1 MKSSALSARS
11 LRLGLLALIVLSA
24 AAARAATF
32 TVTNTADTNTAGTLR
47 TAVTNANTVPG
58 STINFALPASS
69 TIKLTGGSLS
79 IIASTTIAGPG
90 AGSLTIDGD
99 NGLGNTDGG
108 TGGAPGVFVVSTPS
122 TLTMSGLTITNGHNS
137 EGGALFV
144 PTGATATL
152 TDMTFTANKADL
164 RGGAIASRGTLHML
178 RVTITSNTSIAS
190 AGGIYT
196 EGSADCTDCAIMSNS
211 APGNG
216 GWLGSGTAGSVNLLR
231 TTFSANRDNTTTG
244 AFECDSCT
252 TVINDSTFAADTGA
266 QYDELL
272 INHGTATILN
282 TTFTGTS
289 GVAVQV
295 INATGSTVANSIFN
309 SAATD
314 CGGDGTLTS
323 TGGNLSHD
331 TSCALIFTQT
341 SDAVRTDPQ
350 LKALGNYG
358 GQTMTQPP
366 NACSPAINTGVN
378 ARVVGATDQL
388 QAARIVSGVVDKGS
402 VEYASAQ
409 APCFAAG
416 SGPNDQTVFATQPFS
431 FSVTPSMQPGIDTYQ
446 WQFNDV
452 NILGATTSSYGKMA
466 AALSDAGNY
475 RVIVTNT
482 LVVGAVTTTSST
494 TSREAKL
501 TVLPP
506 PAITTQ
512 PQGETVFVGQ
522 PISLTVVASGQSLTY
537 QWFLNGT
544 LVAGATSA
552 TYSVA
557 SAQDANAG
565 SYTVT
570 VTNPA
575 GSVTSNPAV
584 VVVKDAPVIGG
595 VNGPGTSGPND
606 VAVFVGQ
613 TFTLT
618 VSATGDPLT
627 YQWFHGGVAISGATA
642 SSYTV
647 AAAALGDAGTYYVI
661 VSNPAGSTQSRTATV
676 TVNGP
681 PVITQQPQSHTVFLG
696 QTLTLTV
703 VATGA
708 QLSYQWFKES
718 TAIAGATSATY
729 SKPNVTSGDAGNYH
743 VVVTNPAGSVTSNT
757 AVITVAGAPI
767 ITTQP
772 ADQTL
777 FVGQTI
783 TLSVTATGTGVM
795 YQWQQNGTD
804 IFGANS
810 SEYTKAGAQLADGG
824 SYDVIVS
831 NGAATITS
839 RMAQVT
845 VYPAPT
851 ITEQPAGATVPVGD
865 AFTVTVVAIGQQ
877 LSYQWSKNGVKIT
890 GATQSTYTINHV
902 AFADAGSYQVVV
914 SNPAGSVVS
923 DPAVL
928 TVVTCLSD
936 SDCGGPG
943 SASLCES
950 NVCVSGCST
959 IQGRNN
965 CGAGYTCD
973 PSEGDGVCRPDYV
986 ASGGCTSPGSLNALA
1001 FLAAAIFFFR
1011 KRKLQM
1017 KSLVPVRVNA
1027 LASAAFLGLMAMFAA
1042 KSAQAQDTGFAADRF
1057 TPAPAGGDWFGIDSV
1072 DIRGDFRPAA
1082 FLIVDYA
1089 HAPVT
1094 VRSGLDSHIKS
1105 YLLRNQTAIH
1115 GGFAMTFANRF
1126 RIGLTVP
1133 LISFQN
1139 GEPGAVPGYSY
1150 AAPDKVGFGDL
1161 AISAD
1166 LRLFGNEKFRGAL
1179 GVNVQ
1184 LPTGSRGAYT
1194 SDGTVR
1200 FSPRISVAGDE
1211 RLIAW
1216 AFNARLETNREENI
1230 PQQDISTRIGF
1241 GAAVGLRL
1249 LDQRLLIGPELNGSA
1264 PLFRG
1269 PEFRESLDSPLEG
1282 LLGAHMKITDSWTA
1296 SAGLGTTFSSGV
1308 GSPPVRVLVGL
1319 QWAPGIPAPAP
1330 PPPAPMV
1337 VEAAPPPPPAPV
1349 VVEPPPP
1356 APAPT
1361 PIVRDTR
1368 PRTIFDRDLMST
1380 DDINFENDSA
1390 RLLPSSDNELH
1401 RILVLMQTHPE
1412 VTLLEV
1418 AGYASYPGTREYNQ
1432 KLSEERAHAVRQWLI
1447 KHGIYETRLVA
1458 KGYGETH
1465 PKAIEDTKEGEAVN
1479 RRVEFHPLKADGV
1492 KLPPEPKKPL
1502 IEVPGSPSH
1511 ETPKDR
1517 NK

>member
-1 MKSSALSARS
+1 MNSSALSVWS
-11 LRLGLLALIVLSA
+11 LRLGLLGVIFLSSA
-24 AAARAATF
+24 ASRGATF
-32 TVTNTADTNTAGTLR
+32 TVSSTADTNAAGTLR
-47 TAVTNANTVPG
+47 GAVASANAATG
-58 STINFALPASS
+58 STINFMLPPSS
-69 TIKLTGGSLS
+69 TIKLTGGTLY
-79 IIASTTIAGPG
+79 ITASTTITGPG
-90 AGSLTIDGD
+90 AGTLTIDGD
-99 NGLGNTDGG
+99 NGVGNTDGG
-108 TGGAPGVFVVSTPS
+108 TGGAPGVFVLSSPAA
-122 TLTMSGLTITNGHNS
+122 LTMSGLTITNGHNS

-144 PTGATATL
+144 PAGATATL
-152 TDMTFTANKADL
+152 TDLTFTANKADL

-178 RVTITSNTSIAS
+178 RVNVTSNTSIAS

-231 TTFSANRDNTTTG
+231 TTFSANKDTTTTG

-252 TVINDSTFAADTGA
+252 TTINDSTFAADTGA

-282 TTFTGTS
+282 TTFTGAS

-314 CGGDGTLTS
+314 CGGDGTLAS
-323 TGGNLSHD
+323 MGGNLSHD
-331 TSCALIFTQT
+331 NSCALFFTQT
-341 SDAVRTDPQ
+341 SDALKTDPQ
-350 LKALGNYG
+350 LKPLGNYG

-378 ARVVGATDQL
+378 AKVVGATDQL

-431 FSVTPSMQPGIDTYQ
+431 FSVTPTTQPGTDTYQ

-452 NILGATTSSYGKMA
+452 NIPGATPSSVGKMA

-482 LVVGAVTTTSST
+482 LIVGAVTTTSTT

-501 TVLPP
+501 TVIPP

-512 PQGETVFVGQ
+512 PQGETVFAGQ

-537 QWFLNGT
+537 QWFLNGAP
-544 LVAGATSA
+544 VAGATSA
-552 TYSVA
+552 TYAVA
-557 SAQDANAG
+557 SATDADAG

-575 GSVTSNPAV
+575 GSVTSNPAAV
-584 VVVKDAPVIGG
+584 IVKDAPVIGG
-595 VNGPGTSGPND
+595 INGPGTSGPND

-613 TFTLT
+613 PVTLT
-618 VSATGDPLT
+618 VTATGDTLS
-627 YQWFHGGVAISGATA
+627 YQWFHGGAAISGA
-642 SSYTV
+642 SSATYSV
-647 AAAALGDAGTYYVI
+647 AAAAMSDAGTYYVV

-676 TVNGP
+676 TINGP
-681 PVITQQPQSHTVFLG
+681 PVITQQPQTQTVFVG
-696 QTLTLTV
+696 QTLTLKV
-703 VATGA
+703 VAAGA
-708 QLSYQWFKES
+708 QLSYQWSKES
-718 TAIAGATSATY
+718 TAIVGATSATY
-729 SKPNVTSGDAGNYH
+729 TKANVTAADAGNYQ
-743 VVVTNPAGSVTSNT
+743 VVVSNPAGRVTSNT
-757 AVITVAGAPI
+757 AVITVAGGPI

-783 TLSVTATGTGVM
+783 TLSVGATGTGLM

-810 SEYTKAGAQLADGG
+810 SEYTKTDAQVADSG
-824 SYDVIVS
+824 SYAVIVS
-831 NGAATITS
+831 NAAATVTS
-839 RMAQVT
+839 HAAQVT

-851 ITEQPAGATVPVGD
+851 ITQQPAGATVPVGD
-865 AFTVTVVAIGQQ
+865 AFTVTVVATGQQ
-877 LSYQWSKNGVKIT
+877 LSYQWSKHGVQIS
-890 GATQSTYTINHV
+890 GAMQSTYTINHV
-902 AFADAGSYQVVV
+902 AFADAGSYQVAV

-923 DPAVL
+923 EPAVL
-928 TVVTCLSD
+928 TVVTCVSD

-959 IQGRNN
+959 NQGRNS
-965 CGAGYTCD
+965 CGTGYTCD
-973 PSEGDGVCRPDYV
+973 PSQGDGVCRPDYL

-1001 FLAAAIFFFR
+1001 VLAAAVFFFR

-1017 KSLVPVRVNA
+1017 KSLVPVRVTA

-1042 KSAQAQDTGFAADRF
+1042 KSAQAQQTGFAADRF
-1057 TPAPAGGDWFGIDSV
+1057 TPAPAGGDWFGIDSI

-1139 GEPGAVPGYSY
+1139 GEAGAVPGASY
-1150 AAPDKVGFGDL
+1150 AAPDKVGYGDF

-1166 LRLFGNEKFRGAL
+1166 VRLFGGEKFRGAL

-1184 LPTGSRGAYT
+1184 LPTGSRAAYT
-1194 SDGTVR
+1194 TDGTVR
-1200 FSPRISVAGDE
+1200 VSPRISVAGDE

-1216 AFNARLETNREENI
+1216 AFNARLETNRDENI
-1230 PQQDISTRIGF
+1230 PQQDITTRIGF

-1249 LDQRLLIGPELNGSA
+1249 MDQRLLIGPELNGSA

-1269 PEFRESLDSPLEG
+1269 AEFRESLDSPLEG
-1282 LLGAHMKITDSWTA
+1282 LLGAHMKITDAWTA

-1319 QWAPGIPAPAP
+1319 QWAPGVPAPPLP

-1337 VEAAPPPPPAPV
+1337 VEAPPPPAPV

-1361 PIVRDTR
+1361 PIIRDTR
-1368 PRTIFDRDLMST
+1368 PRTIFDRDAMST

-1390 RLLPSSDNELH
+1390 RLLPSSENELH
-1401 RILVLMQTHPE
+1401 RVLALMQMHPE

-1447 KHGIYETRLVA
+1447 KHGIYEPRLVA

-1465 PKAIEDTKEGEAVN
+1465 PKAIEDTMEGEAVN

-1492 KLPPEPKKPL
+1492 KLLPEPKKPL